1 MTSSPPSA
9 APPPVTI
16 GAPGVDVERLV
27 QSIRDTVA
35 RKMAEGAYSDG
46 RIARAEKNNLVHLT
60 DDADFFQF
68 YLDCLRD
75 ISHVDINDYV
85 IRERRQGI
93 AGRCLI
99 AFKTVIWKLLKFYT
113 YRLWSQQNQIN
124 GLLLSAI
131 EEIDRKYRDRIQKLE
146 DRVRQLEAPDGRPTP
161 L

>member
-1 MTSSPPSA
+1 MDTPLKQPL
-9 APPPVTI
+9 TI
-16 GAPGVDVERLV
+16 GAAGVDVESIV

-35 RKMAEGAYSDG
+35 RKMSEGAYSDG
-46 RIARAEKNNLVHLT
+46 RIARAEKNNLIHLT

-68 YLDCLRD
+68 YVDCLRD

-85 IRERRQGI
+85 IRERRQGPI
-93 AGRCLI
+93 GWCLI
-99 AFKTVIWKLLKFYT
+99 ALKKVIWKLLKFYT

-146 DRVRQLEAPDGRPTP
+146 DRLKALAPRP
-161 L
+161 